1 MEKMPQ
7 NFANHAKTDPKYHW
21 FLMPVVVIDVVWA
34 LWRLVMMPY
43 DLSFRIWG
51 VVMAAALAVL
61 VFTVRVYAL
70 RVQDRVIRLEER
82 LRMMSLLPNE
92 LKPRIWELKEPQLIA
107 LRFASDEELA
117 GLVEKTLASNLD
129 PKSIK
134 RSIQV
139 WRPDYYRV

>member
-7 NFANHAKTDPKYHW
+7 TFANHAKTDPKYHW
-21 FLMPVVVIDVVWA
+21 FLMPIFVIDVVWA
-34 LWRLVMMPY
+34 LWRLVMAPY
-43 DLSFRIWG
+43 ELTYRIWS
-51 VVMAAALAVL
+51 VVVAAALLVL
-61 VFTVRVYAL
+61 VLTVRLYSL
-70 RVQDRVIRLEER
+70 KVQDRVIRLEER
-82 LRMMSLLPNE
+82 LRMMSILPNE

-117 GLVEKTLASNLD
+117 GLVEKTLATNLD

-139 WRPDYYRV
+139 WRPDYFRV